1 MHSAILLVQISLA
14 VPIAVG
20 SIYAILR
27 LLAVLAF
34 RLRRPAPDPT
44 GPWPVVSVHECRSAA
59 SRRG

>member
-44 GPWPVVSVHECRSAA
+44 GPWPAVSVHECRSAA